1 MDTDIDLLVQSV
13 ERDLAPN
20 TFADITPATYVMV
33 MPEPDPVIPTILIG
47 NVILRFQDVEL
58 DVDQRERIFRRAR
71 LSANEAI
78 ILDRAMAALQS
89 NLADITQDNNVIGQ
103 ANTLAATTG
112 TTFTT
117 AQLSNHVRSLA
128 QGVAI
133 LAQNDINAKRE
144 LNGVIR
150 LLTRRLESTD

>member
-1 MDTDIDLLVQSV
+1 MDTDIDLLVQEL
-13 ERDLAPN
+13 ERDLAPD

-47 NVILRFQDVEL
+47 NVVLRFQDVEL

-71 LSANEAI
+71 MSANEAV
-78 ILDRAMAALQS
+78 ILQRAFAALQS
-89 NLADITQDNNVIGQ
+89 NLSDIDQDNNVITQ
-103 ANTLAATTG
+103 ANTLAATT
-112 TTFTT
+112 TTFTAT
-117 AQLSNHVRSLA
+117 QLSNHVRSLA
-128 QGVAI
+128 QAIAI

-150 LLTRRLESTD
+150 LLTGRLESSD